1 MSHEMSRLEPTCWT
15 TGVARGKG
23 MTAEE
28 YCSGKNRV
36 LCCNGVSQRSQ
47 WAAVWPL
54 ELISCF
60 WLPAPLRVL

>member
-1 MSHEMSRLEPTCWT
+1 MSKLEPTCWT
-15 TGVARGKG
+15 TVVARGKG

-36 LCCNGVSQRSQ
+36 TCRTGDSQSSQ

-54 ELISCF
+54 EWWC
-60 WLPAPLRVL
+60 